1 VNRWRK
7 ERADMN
13 LSHRSND
20 AVSECI
26 FFWRELN
33 FGKNRKKLEFLWG
46 NYGKLEI
53 IVLPLFA
60 AGRQLTLFAKD
71 ATAGAGR
78 LKIGIFIF
86 FN

>member
-1 VNRWRK
+1 
-7 ERADMN
+7 MN
-13 LSHRSND
+13 LSHRSTD

-33 FGKNRKKLEFLWG
+33 LGKNWKWG

-60 AGRQLTLFAKD
+60 AGRQLALFAKD
-71 ATAGAGR
+71 ATAGASR

-86 FN
+86 F